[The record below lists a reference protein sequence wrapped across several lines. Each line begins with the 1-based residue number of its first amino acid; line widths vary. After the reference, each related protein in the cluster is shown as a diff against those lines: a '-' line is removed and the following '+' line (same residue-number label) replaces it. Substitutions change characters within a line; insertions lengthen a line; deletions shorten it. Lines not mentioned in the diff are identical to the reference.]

1 METGENMKQSNYVL
15 YMKMLKMCN
24 NVNQLK
30 IVYDIIN
37 ENMYNDINKMSLDEI
52 TKINQFYCNALS
64 WLKMV

>member
-1 METGENMKQSNYVL
+1 MKQSNYVL